1 MTPVA
6 ETALPRILVI
16 GVPFAGLDALA
27 PPEAAVLAAADV
39 IVGGRRH
46 LDALAT
52 ERRSIEITAD
62 LGPMLDAVE
71 AARGHGQRL
80 AVLAS
85 GDPGFFGLGRVLADR
100 FGAAALDIRP
110 ALSSVA
116 AAFGRVGLPWDDAVV
131 ASAHG
136 RPLELALEAVRR
148 ATKAAVLTSP
158 DSPPERIGAELA
170 SLGSRFDRVVVV
182 SDLGLPTESVA
193 EGPGLEWLAAA
204 SFPPLSVVLLISG
217 DGVAPAAAV
226 AWSAGSGAG
235 SFGRDE
241 AEFEHRD
248 GMITKAEVRAIV
260 LARLALPPS
269 GVLWDVGAGSGSI
282 AIEAAQLAPG
292 MTVFAVE
299 RNADDAARIRA
310 NADRH
315 GVVVEVVEG
324 EAPGALAELGSPH
337 RAFVGGGGLEVL
349 DAVSARLMP
358 GGRVVA
364 TYATLERALGAA
376 DRLGHLVQ
384 VSVNRGGR
392 LPDGS
397 LRLVALDPVFV
408 CWGPS

>member
-1 MTPVA
+1 
-6 ETALPRILVI
+6 
-16 GVPFAGLDALA
+16 
-27 PPEAAVLAAADV
+27 
-39 IVGGRRH
+39 
-46 LDALAT
+46 
-52 ERRSIEITAD
+52 
-62 LGPMLDAVE
+62 
-71 AARGHGQRL
+71 
-80 AVLAS
+80 
-85 GDPGFFGLGRVLADR
+85 
-100 FGAAALDIRP
+100 
-110 ALSSVA
+110 
-116 AAFGRVGLPWDDAVV
+116 
-131 ASAHG
+131 
-136 RPLELALEAVRR
+136 
-148 ATKAAVLTSP
+148 
-158 DSPPERIGAELA
+158 
-170 SLGSRFDRVVVV
+170 
-182 SDLGLPTESVA
+182 
-193 EGPGLEWLAAA
+193 
-204 SFPPLSVVLLISG
+204 LSVVLLISG

-349 DAVSARLMP
+349 DAVRARLLP